1 MQMRMRMAGLWAATV
16 LAMAT
21 SCTKQE
27 RGGGTGEHPRPS
39 PITGDTPPQV
49 TAVLSAVTLA
59 DDCAHADATRP
70 AEAKRRAPD
79 DADRSMTEGESQAR
93 SCTQSSLQLTL
104 TGTNGGKTGRAEVK
118 LLRVELIDTATGKS
132 LGQLTPRNPRLW
144 ADAVGA
150 YQVWD
155 QTIANLQQA
164 KVMFDL
170 SAPDYSQIGGRWNA
184 PGKVFRLQ
192 ATISA
197 SGAESTTT
205 KEVSIEAPEVMVD
218 PMIET

>member
-1 MQMRMRMAGLWAATV
+1 MQMRMAGLLAATV
-16 LAMAT
+16 LAMA
-21 SCTKQE
+21 SGCTKQE
-27 RGGGTGEHPRPS
+27 RGGGTGEHPKPS
-39 PITGDTPPQV
+39 PITADTPPQV
-49 TAVLSAVTLA
+49 SAVLSAVTLA

-70 AEAKRRAPD
+70 TEEAKRRAPD
-79 DADRSMTEGESQAR
+79 DADRSITEAEMQAR

-104 TGTNGGKTGRAEVK
+104 TGANGGKTGRADVK
-118 LLRVELIDTATGKS
+118 LLKVELIDTATGKS

-144 ADAVGA
+144 ADAAGA

-155 QTIANLQQA
+155 QLIANGQQA

-170 SAPDYSQIGGRWNA
+170 SAPDWSPIGGRWNA
-184 PGKVFRLQ
+184 AGKVFRLQ

-197 SGAESTTT
+197 GGAESTATR
-205 KEVSIEAPEVMVD
+205 EVSIEAPEVMVD

>member
-1 MQMRMRMAGLWAATV
+1 MQMRMAGLVAAAV

-39 PITGDTPPQV
+39 PITADTPPQV
-49 TAVLSAVTLA
+49 SAVLSAVTLA
-59 DDCAHADATRP
+59 DDCAHADASKVE
-70 AEAKRRAPD
+70 EAKRSAPD
-79 DADRSMTEGESQAR
+79 DADRSATVEAESQMR

-104 TGTNGGKTGRAEVK
+104 TGANGGKTGRAEVK
-118 LLRVELIDTATGKS
+118 LVKVELIDTATGKS

-144 ADAVGA
+144 ADAAGA

-155 QTIANLQQA
+155 QVIASGQQA

-170 SAPDYSQIGGRWNA
+170 SAPDWSPIGGRWNA

-197 SGAESTTT
+197 GGAESTAT

>member
-1 MQMRMRMAGLWAATV
+1 MQMRMAGLVAATV

-27 RGGGTGEHPRPS
+27 RGGATGQHPRPS
-39 PITGDTPPQV
+39 PLTADTPPQV

-70 AEAKRRAPD
+70 TEEAKRRAPD
-79 DADRSMTEGESQAR
+79 DADRSMIEGESQAR

-104 TGTNGGKTGRAEVK
+104 TGEHGGKAGRAEVK
-118 LLRVELIDTATGKS
+118 LVRIELIDSATGKS

-144 ADAVGA
+144 ADAAGA

-155 QTIANLQQA
+155 QVIASGQQA

-170 SAPDYSQIGGRWNA
+170 SAPDWSPIGGRWNA

-197 SGAESTTT
+197 GGAESTAT